1 MSQLPNNNKTP
12 FRPTLAGCIARDGRL
27 ARAVGECYQCALYG
41 IAAYLWRSMMSETQD
56 RELSMLF
63 DCIARDEIEQFRLLG
78 ELILA
83 LGSNPTVKTQVRV
96 SPLEWR
102 EGVCGSHEAAIR
114 TMLEESVQ
122 LEKNASDRLQTLMGG
137 TEDRVVRSLF
147 AYLISDAQ
155 RHIEHLRA
163 AIC

>member
-78 ELILA
+78 ELIAA
-83 LGSNPTVKTQVRV
+83 LGGVPTLYTQVRIDPAHYGQAMGAQFL
-96 SPLEWR
+96 SRLIR
-102 EGVCGSHEAAIR
+102 EAIGDER
-114 TMLEESVQ
+114 QMI
-122 LEKNASDRLQTLMGG
+122 DRYQTLMGRTG
-137 TEDRVVRSLF
+137 DRVVRSILSQ
-147 AYLISDAQ
+147 LLSDEH
-155 RHIEHLRA
+155 RHLERLQA
-163 AIC
+163 VAEAL